1 MKYNVDMA
9 LAKLTNLSNLTYL
22 GPWAVY
28 KSKFDRV
35 GIHDAVTL
43 YISIRI
49 RIRIRIENL
58 AISPAPVDF
67 DQMYVKYNVAMT
79 LAKLTSMSNNLNL
92 DPMAGYKPK
101 FDQVGFLEIIDALRI

>member
-1 MKYNVDMA
+1 MPLA

-35 GIHDAVTL
+35 GIHDAVTS

-49 RIRIRIENL
+49 RIRIENS